1 MKIKQDAVKPL
12 HNPEFRN
19 KIVELYKTTEQT
31 IDTIS
36 KDEVTGAGFSAEA
49 LEKAKGL
56 VTSFEQFIKDH
67 KDEITA
73 LQILYSTPYKSR
85 LRFEQIKELASIIE
99 KPPYLWRVDRLWEA
113 YAALE
118 KSKVRGASAQK
129 ILTDLV
135 SLIRFALHQEKELEL
150 FAEHVQKRYEEWLTK
165 QETGGKK
172 FTEEQFHW
180 LEMIKDHIVGSLMIE
195 KDDFDSVPFKP
206 EGGLGKAYQLFGEDL
221 WAIMD
226 ELNEVLAA

>member
-1 MKIKQDAVKPL
+1 MKIEAVKPL
-12 HNPEFRN
+12 HNPELR
-19 KIVELYKTTEQT
+19 KKLVALHKTTEQT
-31 IDTIS
+31 IDTVS
-36 KDEVTGAGFSAEA
+36 KDEVTKARFSAEA
-49 LEKAKGL
+49 LEKAQGL

-73 LQILYSTPYKSR
+73 LQILYSKPYKSR

-99 KPPYLWRVDRLWEA
+99 KPPYLWGVDRLWNA

-118 KSKVRGASAQK
+118 RSKVRGASAQK

-135 SLIRFALHQEKELEL
+135 SLIRFALHQENELEP
-150 FAEHVQKRYEEWLTK
+150 FAEHVQREYEEWLST
-165 QETGGKK
+165 QGNK
-172 FTEEQFHW
+172 FNEEQLHW
-180 LEMIKDHIVGSLMIE
+180 LEMIKEHIVGSLSIE

-221 WAIMD
+221 WKIMD